1 MSEKEIE
8 NSKQQALDKEEK
20 ENEQIR
26 EMGELTLDQNV
37 KRHRI
42 ELLTIIGEVEGH
54 DAAPSQSKTTKYE
67 HMIPALAKVEQDESI
82 KGILILINTIGG
94 DVECGL
100 AIAELIAS
108 LSKPT
113 VSLVL
118 GGSHSIGVPLA
129 VAADHS
135 FIVKSAT
142 MMIHPVRSSG
152 TFIGVIQ
159 SYRNIEKIQ
168 DRITTFI
175 SDHCKMKKERVEE
188 LMLHIGQQ
196 VKDVGMI
203 LSGEEA
209 VKEGLIDEMGG
220 IKEAT
225 DRLIEI
231 INQSENK

>member
-1 MSEKEIE
+1 MNTQLESLLELGEVLLENNGTGQHILFLSVIGEIE
-8 NSKQQALDKEEK
+8 GHHLSSD
-20 ENEQIR
+20 
-26 EMGELTLDQNV
+26 
-37 KRHRI
+37 RI
-42 ELLTIIGEVEGH
+42 
-54 DAAPSQSKTTKYE
+54 KTTKYE

>member
-1 MSEKEIE
+1 MKDNETKEIE
-8 NSKQQALDKEEK
+8 KFGQLQ
-20 ENEQIR
+20 ENGILI
-26 EMGELTLDQNV
+26 MTIVGE
-37 KRHRI
+37 I
-42 ELLTIIGEVEGH
+42 EGH
-54 DAAPSQSKTTKYE
+54 QLSAQNAKTTKYE
-67 HMIPALAKVEQDESI
+67 HMIPLLAKAEQDQSI

-108 LSKPT
+108 LGNPT

-175 SDHCKMKKERVEE
+175 SDHCKMRKERVEE

-196 VKDVGMI
+196 VKDVGTI
-203 LSGEEA
+203 LSGEKA
-209 VKEGLIDEMGG
+209 VQEGLIDEMGG
-220 IKEAT
+220 MKEAT
-225 DRLIEI
+225 DKLIEK
-231 INQSENK
+231 INQSKNK

>member
-1 MSEKEIE
+1 MKDNETKEIE
-8 NSKQQALDKEEK
+8 KFGQLQ
-20 ENEQIR
+20 ENGILI
-26 EMGELTLDQNV
+26 MTIVGE
-37 KRHRI
+37 I
-42 ELLTIIGEVEGH
+42 EGH
-54 DAAPSQSKTTKYE
+54 QLSAQNAKTTKYE
-67 HMIPALAKVEQDESI
+67 HMIPLLAKAEQDQSI

-168 DRITTFI
+168 DRLTTFI
-175 SDHCKMKKERVEE
+175 SDHCKMRKERVEE

-196 VKDVGMI
+196 VKDVGTI
-203 LSGEEA
+203 LSGEKA
-209 VKEGLIDEMGG
+209 VQEGLIDEMGG
-220 IKEAT
+220 MKEAT
-225 DRLIEI
+225 DKLIEK
-231 INQSENK
+231 INQSKNK

>member
-1 MSEKEIE
+1 MDSVKEYGQEVITTEK
-8 NSKQQALDKEEK
+8 
-20 ENEQIR
+20 
-26 EMGELTLDQNV
+26 G
-37 KRHRI
+37 HRI
-42 ELLTIIGEVEGH
+42 GIVTIIGEIEGH
-54 DAAPSQSKTTKYE
+54 TLLAANAKTTKYE